1 MRTHGNGRSKPAGS
15 SALPRTLPVW
25 PAAWMQQVNSS
36 MPASRKNARLTITAP
51 TILFGSVEEISG
63 PRIDLSEPDRL
74 SAVRVTEILEL

>member
-1 MRTHGNGRSKPAGS
+1 
-15 SALPRTLPVW
+15 
-25 PAAWMQQVNSS
+25 MQQVNSS